1 MCYWDVDYW
10 FGWVWGPQK
19 KYVSGN
25 GKHNLSLFCV
35 WMEGG
40 STAVSCFP
48 VWPGWRAKTIPDPR
62 LLWSGLRFRIGLGIS
77 LSGCLLL
84 CCRRVSVYLS
94 VRVSEY
100 LSILRFQ
107 QVGLLEFTSSLF
119 LQTDAWQVSVAI
131 DVVPSVIVSAAPT
144 VGNG

>member
-48 VWPGWRAKTIPDPR
+48 VWPGWRAKTIPDPQTS
-62 LLWSGLRFRIGLGIS
+62 LVWPSLSHWSGHFFVWLPAS
-77 LSGCLLL
+77 L
-84 CCRRVSVYLS
+84 LS
-94 VRVSEY
+94 PCIRVSECS
-100 LSILRFQ
+100 SI
-107 QVGLLEFTSSLF
+107 S
-119 LQTDAWQVSVAI
+119 VSEY
-131 DVVPSVIVSAAPT
+131 PSVPASWVTRVHFFAFSADWRLTSICGYRCGAVCDCVCCT
-144 VGNG
+144 YSR

>member
-40 STAVSCFP
+40 STAVSGFP
-48 VWPGWRAKTIPDPR
+48 VWPGWRAKTIPETPDFF
-62 LLWSGLRFRIGLGIS
+62 GLAFAFALVWAF
-77 LSGCLLL
+77 LCLAA
-84 CCRRVSVYLS
+84 CFFVVAVYPCIW
-94 VRVSEY
+94 VFEY